1 MNYLSVH
8 DWAEHQSY
16 RRDRGQPPWI
26 KVHRCI
32 MRNIKWVA
40 LDDAERG
47 QLVAIWLLA
56 ADHDGVIPAS
66 PDLVQK
72 LCFMSST
79 PDLSKFIDL
88 GFLDTVGSHSGVNVA
103 STRRQSDVPETETET
118 EESREETEEKKG
130 PKANRFRPPS
140 LSEVTEYCKQRGNSV
155 DPGAFVA
162 YYESNGWRVGRN
174 KMRDWQAA
182 VRTWEQ
188 RNATDRKTGNRRNG
202 SHATLSRIAAEDDP
216 PELGSKAVSEV
227 HGGIRE
233 ALDGEYRRH

>member
-1 MNYLSVH
+1 MEYT
-8 DWAEHQSY
+8 DE
-16 RRDRGQPPWI
+16 
-26 KVHRCI
+26 
-32 MRNIKWVA
+32 
-40 LDDAERG
+40 
-47 QLVAIWLLA
+47 
-56 ADHDGVIPAS
+56 
-66 PDLVQK
+66 
-72 LCFMSST
+72 
-79 PDLSKFIDL
+79 
-88 GFLDTVGSHSGVNVA
+88 SGNA
-103 STRRQSDVPETETET
+103 STALAQRKHDASKAHQNATTETET
-118 EESREETEEKKG
+118 EIEIEKTKG
-130 PKANRFRPPS
+130 PKASRFRPPS
-140 LSEVTEYCKQRGNSV
+140 LSEVTEYCNQRGNSV